1 MRQRTNTPGHA
12 TSLGPRE
19 RAGLPAAD
27 SGGACSKG
35 FTLIE
40 VMMVVVIIGVLATL
54 ALVGYQRHLR
64 SGRLVAA
71 QEFVSVA
78 LVQPILKQ
86 MRQANQAPPP
96 FGPGEGEKNFAHLAD
111 AQIARRIV
119 ESSNFGVVNAVE
131 HQLLA
136 RLSPA
141 RTAAVLGDA
150 PAQDEVA
157 TPPQEQP

>member
-1 MRQRTNTPGHA
+1 MTITPASPSVIATPSPAVLTTRATGQALLDRQSLFAGALTGTQNAARPEMDTPEA
-12 TSLGPRE
+12 
-19 RAGLPAAD
+19 RARA
-27 SGGACSKG
+27 
-35 FTLIE
+35 
-40 VMMVVVIIGVLATL
+40 
-54 ALVGYQRHLR
+54 
-64 SGRLVAA
+64 AA